1 MGGDHQGHVSERFGR
16 LLELYRKP
24 DGSEWGGQDL
34 EDATGGAVKRSYV
47 TNLRKGR
54 IGSPGLDKLEAIS
67 GAMGFPPQLWFG
79 GEGEKG
85 RIPDETLLASLN
97 DETVRAVM
105 EEAVRLGRR
114 ERELLLN
121 IARQISSPPDRG

>member
-1 MGGDHQGHVSERFGR
+1 MGEGREEHVSESFRR
-16 LLELYRKP
+16 LLDLYRKP
-24 DGSEWGGQDL
+24 DGRQWGGQDL
-34 EDATGGAVKRSYV
+34 ESATGGTVGRSYV
-47 TNLRKGR
+47 TNLKKGR
-54 IGSPGLDKLEAIS
+54 IENPGLAKLGAIA
-67 GAMGFPPQLWFG
+67 GAMGFPPALWFG